1 MRFTN
6 RRDIHKNRK
15 YISQRI
21 QTLAIHPVIRMVMMN
36 GWRESRKMTGTE
48 IFYLYEDF
56 LTDRG
61 VCSLIKYIN
70 LKFTAINHL
79 FI

>member
-1 MRFTN
+1 
-6 RRDIHKNRK
+6 
-15 YISQRI
+15 
-21 QTLAIHPVIRMVMMN
+21 MN

-61 VCSLIKYIN
+61 DHYGSLIKYLN
-70 LKFTAINHL
+70 LRFTTVNHL